1 MGSWLGSVG
10 LVAWASGYESMGLV
24 GFMVWVVARLWRGL
38 VTSTMMVWSNSI
50 MDFCSGVCC
59 GSNYGGGVEERIYGD
74 LGFVWV

>member
-10 LVAWASGYESMGLV
+10 LVAWASGYESVGLV

-50 MDFCSGVCC
+50 MGFCSSVCC

>member
-10 LVAWASGYESMGLV
+10 LVAWAGGYESMGLV

-50 MDFCSGVCC
+50 MGFCSGVCC

>member
-10 LVAWASGYESMGLV
+10 LVAWASGYESVGLV

-50 MDFCSGVCC
+50 MGFGSGVCC
-59 GSNYGGGVEERIYGD
+59 GSNYGGCVEERIYGD